1 LSHKSASLVTSF
13 HVATILA
20 ALAAHPIAS
29 LAQQATGTI
38 IGVVQDASGSM
49 IPNAAVSLSHPA
61 TGTTRMVRTNDRG
74 EFTSPFM
81 RVGEYVVTAEASG
94 FKKRVVNGIVLQVD
108 QTANVKL
115 DLEVGQVNESV
126 EVTAAAPLLETA
138 TSSLG
143 QVIEN
148 RKILELP
155 LNGRNTFALGL
166 LAGNTIPI
174 TGMGT
179 NLPFVAGGGR
189 YASNDVLL
197 DGIDNNTSIN
207 AGSIGRNGIAYT
219 PSVDA
224 VEEFKVKTNNFS
236 AEFGRSAGAII
247 SASLKS
253 GTNEPHGSAW
263 EFVRNEK
270 FDANNFFSNANR
282 VPRQPFKQ
290 NQYGFTLG
298 GPVYLPKVYNGK
310 NQTFFFFDYEAT
322 RRRTSASSSTLDIPP
337 MDFRTGDFSSYAP
350 RIYDPNARKIGPSGT
365 VISTPFPNN
374 IIPQNQLNKSSLAIV
389 GLLPPPNAGAPGA
402 AARNYVRIAPRPFD
416 NDQLDARVDR
426 RIGSKNT
433 LFGRFSWFSSSQPDP
448 GSFDG
453 FIGGGSS
460 TVKNGVSTAIS
471 DTHLFRPT
479 LVNEVRAG
487 YTRHNSSIYG
497 VAPNGVGFAN
507 QNNVALF
514 PFPVQGFP
522 SIAFNY
528 SGQVNTS
535 TQFTGI
541 GGGDSNLA
549 IENTFQVT
557 DNLSIIRSSHTFKV
571 GGDFRRYRFEN
582 INGGGQLI
590 FGSIFSS
597 SNDVAGSGAPF
608 ADFLMGF
615 LSGTQ
620 GGQLLDW
627 SRQRDLYTGFY
638 FQDDWKVTPRLTL
651 NWGVRYE
658 LYTQPVDA
666 RDRGGLF
673 DIRTLRTALPGKNG
687 YTRAMVDGDH
697 NNFAPRLG
705 IAYQVTPKFII
716 RSGAGMF
723 YARRDQN
730 QQVTQFGGGIPN
742 TPLVIFP
749 NVSASATV
757 TPPATINTP
766 LQLGATDPNYSGFS
780 AANPVSYLIRTA
792 DLHNNP
798 NPYVFQWNWSM
809 QRELFRD
816 LLVEAAYSGEKG
828 TKMVSRINFN
838 QIPIEAAMAGRTA
851 QSDRPV
857 PFVNNTI
864 GYDAAISNNI
874 YNALNLRVEKRMR
887 HGLNFL
893 FNYTWS
899 KNLESNGDGS
909 SAWSQNGGTTFP
921 LDSYN
926 LAKER
931 SYNPLDVPH
940 VLNFSYGYELP
951 FGPGKALLNHKGP
964 ASFVF
969 GGWQINGIATRRSGF
984 PTDIRS
990 SRVASNNQVYA
1001 SINVPDRVNGV
1012 SMYLPNKG
1020 VDGWFNPVAFTE
1032 PAQVRNVNGTPI
1044 TLFGNAARR
1053 VGRGPGSVNT
1063 DFSLF
1068 KVFSFRERYRVQF
1081 RAEAFNLT
1089 NTPTF
1094 FLPSATNA
1102 ALTIGNSN
1110 FGKLTSSSAT
1120 GRQLQFGLK
1129 FLF

>member
-1 LSHKSASLVTSF
+1 MSVKTRALLPLITALL
-13 HVATILA
+13 ILA
-20 ALAAHPIAS
+20 PFQS
-29 LAQQATGTI
+29 FAQQATGTI
-38 IGVVQDASGSM
+38 IGVVQDSTGS
-49 IPNAAVSLSHPA
+49 IVPNASVSLSHPA
-61 TGTTRMVRTNDRG
+61 TGNVRVVRTNERG
-74 EFTSPFM
+74 EFTSAFM
-81 RVGEYVVTAEASG
+81 RIGEYTITAEAPG
-94 FKKRVVNGIVLQVD
+94 FKKRVVSGVVLQVD
-108 QTANVKL
+108 QTATVTL
-115 DLEVGQVNESV
+115 ELEVGQVTESV
-126 EVTAAAPLLETA
+126 EVTAAAPLLDTA

-148 RKILELP
+148 RKILDLP

-253 GTNEPHGSAW
+253 GTNDLRGSAW

-290 NQYGFTLG
+290 NQYGLTLG
-298 GPVYLPKVYNGK
+298 GPVYVPKIYNGK
-310 NQTFFFFDYEAT
+310 NKTFFFFDYEAT

-337 MDFRTGDFSSYAP
+337 MSFRTGDFSSYAP
-350 RIYDPNARKIGPSGT
+350 RIYDPTARRIGPSGA
-365 VISTPFPNN
+365 VVSTPFPGN

-389 GLLPPPNAGAPGA
+389 GLLPAPNAGAPGA
-402 AARNYVRIAPRPFD
+402 TARNYVRIAPRPYD
-416 NDQLDARVDR
+416 NDQLDAKVDQ
-426 RIGSKNT
+426 RIGAKNT
-433 LFGRFSWFSSSQPDP
+433 MFGRFSWFNSSQPDP

-460 TVKNGVSTAIS
+460 TVNSGVSTVIS
-471 DTHLFRPT
+471 DTHLFSPT
-479 LVNEVRAG
+479 LVNEIRGG

-497 VAPNGVGFAN
+497 VAQNGVGFAN
-507 QNNVALF
+507 QNNIALF

-528 SGQVNTS
+528 SGQVNTQ

-549 IENTFQVT
+549 IENTFQIT
-557 DNLSIIRSSHTFKV
+557 DNLSMIRSSHTFKV
-571 GGDFRRYRFEN
+571 GGDLRRYRFEN

-597 SNDVAGSGAPF
+597 SSDAAGSGAPF

-615 LSGTQ
+615 VSGTQ

-627 SRQRDLYTGFY
+627 SRQRDLYAGFY
-638 FQDDWKVTPRLTL
+638 FQDDWKASRRLTL
-651 NWGVRYE
+651 NWGIRYE

-673 DIRTLRTALPGKNG
+673 DVATLRTALPGKDG
-687 YTRAMVDGDH
+687 YTRSIVDGDH
-697 NNFAPRLG
+697 NNIAPRLG
-705 IAYQVTPKFII
+705 MAYQLSRRFII
-716 RSGAGMF
+716 RSGAGLF
-723 YARRDQN
+723 YSRRDQN
-730 QQVTQFGGGIPN
+730 QQVTQFGGSIPN

-766 LQLGATDPNYSGFS
+766 LQLGPTDPNYVGFS
-780 AANPVSYLIRTA
+780 ATNPVSYLIRTA

-809 QRELFRD
+809 QYELFRD

-828 TKMVSRINFN
+828 TKLVSRINYN
-838 QIPIEAAMAGRTA
+838 QIRFETAMAGRTT

-887 HGLNFL
+887 QGLNFL

-899 KNLESNGDGS
+899 KNLESNGNGS

-926 LAKER
+926 LSKER

-940 VLNFSYGYELP
+940 VVNFSYGYELP
-951 FGPGKALLNHKGP
+951 FGPGKALLHRKGP
-964 ASFVF
+964 ASYIF
-969 GGWQINGIATRRSGF
+969 GGWQINGILTHRSGF

-990 SRVASNNQVYA
+990 SRVASNNQIYA

-1012 SMYLPNKG
+1012 SMYLPDKG
-1020 VDGWFNPVAFTE
+1020 VDGWFNPAAFTE
-1032 PAQVRNVNGTPI
+1032 PAQVRNANGNLI

-1053 VGRGPGSVNT
+1053 VGRGPGSFNT

-1068 KVFSFRERYRVQF
+1068 KTFAIKERFRVQF

-1102 ALTIGNSN
+1102 ALTLGGAT

-1129 FLF
+1129 LLF